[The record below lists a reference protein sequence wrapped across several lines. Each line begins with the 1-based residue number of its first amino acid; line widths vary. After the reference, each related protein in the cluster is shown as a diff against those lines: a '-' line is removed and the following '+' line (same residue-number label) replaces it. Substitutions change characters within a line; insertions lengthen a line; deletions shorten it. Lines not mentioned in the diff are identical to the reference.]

1 MPGCS
6 PGPSQWRVIY
16 DLTLPG
22 MCDFDE
28 KMAFCDAPDHC
39 HTFQSAPI
47 VKYTQ
52 NGPLPDSPWS
62 VSTSLEK
69 SQISWGFPDQSADLM
84 KKVAFCGAP
93 DHSHTFQSAPI
104 VKYTKNG
111 PLLEARWSVSTSLKK
126 SQIPCGFSD
135 LWVDLVSPAGRLG
148 RVSQRPTAPTVGGTR
163 IRHVVQMNRLGV
175 CYRMV
180 MKFFSQ
186 TQNAQVPAD

>member
-1 MPGCS
+1 M
-6 PGPSQWRVIY
+6 
-16 DLTLPG
+16 
-22 MCDFDE
+22 
-28 KMAFCDAPDHC
+28 
-39 HTFQSAPI
+39 
-47 VKYTQ
+47 
-52 NGPLPDSPWS
+52 
-62 VSTSLEK
+62 
-69 SQISWGFPDQSADLM
+69 
-84 KKVAFCGAP
+84 
-93 DHSHTFQSAPI
+93 
-104 VKYTKNG
+104 
-111 PLLEARWSVSTSLKK
+111 STSLKK

>member
-1 MPGCS
+1 MVDVDKFGKESDIMGISGSEC
-6 PGPSQWRVIY
+6 R
-16 DLTLPG
+16 
-22 MCDFDE
+22 FDE
-28 KMAFCDAPDHC
+28 
-39 HTFQSAPI
+39 
-47 VKYTQ
+47 
-52 NGPLPDSPWS
+52 
-62 VSTSLEK
+62 
-69 SQISWGFPDQSADLM
+69 
-84 KKVAFCGAP
+84 KVAFCGAP

-180 MKFFSQ
+180 MKFLSE
-186 TQNAQVPAD
+186 TQNAQILAHFLKMSADAPHLSYLTIS